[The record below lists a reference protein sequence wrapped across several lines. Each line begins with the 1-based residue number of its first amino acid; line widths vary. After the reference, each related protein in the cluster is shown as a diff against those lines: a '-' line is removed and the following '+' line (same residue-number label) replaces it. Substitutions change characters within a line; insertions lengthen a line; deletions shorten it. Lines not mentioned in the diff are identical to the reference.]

1 MTIHDAKVFRQR
13 PKIEDYDDYMYLVV
27 FGVDPGTAE
36 GGPLL
41 REVHM
46 IITGKAVVTIHRR
59 PNDALADLRAH
70 YDDQH
75 IRSEQFLVYKILD
88 AITSTFVP
96 VLTRIDDAIDTL
108 EEQVIEDTSSEQLQ
122 RIFSIRRD
130 LVAMRRV
137 ITPMRDMFQ
146 RSGDR
151 IASLPGL
158 ETDDK
163 LYFRDLYDG
172 LIRTSELVDSYRDLL
187 SGATDMYLSQV
198 ANKQGEI
205 NKQLTIIATIF
216 LPLSFLTGFFGQNF
230 SFLTNHVINQ
240 DVVVLGAGGRAAG
253 DLGRRPGDL
262 VQTQALVLRQA
273 RAQRLPPPGEGTSS
287 GDQATT
293 ARRRS
298 ARAAGIAARIAARI
312 GAASSVCAGDTSSHS
327 GARIVSASGP
337 CETGR
342 RPSPPYGSSAY
353 PRPLRAAVA
362 TPDRCGA
369 SAVITASAPSWRI
382 RPIASSRKL
391 QGGS

>member
-1 MTIHDAKVFRQR
+1 MTEDAPASGSTTVTPRAWVKAKCLHNPAMEDIRKEIRADGFAWIDLEAPDDDDLHELGQHIKLHPLTIEDAKTFRQR

-27 FGVDPGTAE
+27 FGVDPGTAA

-46 IITGKAVVTIHRR
+46 IITGEAVVTIHRR
-59 PNDALADLRAH
+59 PNAALADLRAH

-88 AITSTFVP
+88 AIISTFIP
-96 VLTRIDDAIDTL
+96 VLTRIDDDIDDL
-108 EEQVIEDTSSEQLQ
+108 EQQVVESTSSEQLQ
-122 RIFSIRRD
+122 RIFSIKRD

-146 RSGDR
+146 RSGDK

-198 ANKQGEI
+198 ANTQGEI

-216 LPLSFLTGFFGQNF
+216 LPLSFVTGFFGQNF
-230 SFLTNHVINQ
+230 SYLTNEVINQ
-240 DVVVLGAGGRAAG
+240 TWTFWVF
-253 DLGRRPGDL
+253 
-262 VQTQALVLRQA
+262 
-273 RAQRLPPPGEGTSS
+273 
-287 GDQATT
+287 
-293 ARRRS
+293 
-298 ARAAGIAARIAARI
+298 GIGLLAVSIAI
-312 GAASSVCAGDTSSHS
+312 
-327 GARIVSASGP
+327 
-337 CETGR
+337 
-342 RPSPPYGSSAY
+342 
-353 PRPLRAAVA
+353 LAVWFKKK
-362 TPDRCGA
+362 G
-369 SAVITASAPSWRI
+369 WF
-382 RPIASSRKL
+382 
-391 QGGS
+391 